1 MSPAIELIPMQCV
14 RCQNPLPAQP
24 DEVFWVCA
32 SCGQAQL
39 LSDERGLLPETIHY
53 ASGVPQKV
61 AGSTATSAAGS
72 TATSAAGKPVWVVAG
87 QVLLSRQT
95 YNGDNS
101 RDMQQFWAQP
111 RRFFIPA
118 YTLPLDQLVNA
129 CVSMLRQPPALPEG
143 TSPAAFY
150 PVTVHAEDLQALA
163 EYAVLAVEADRKD
176 MLKELTFQVQ
186 LGAPEM
192 WVIA

>member
-1 MSPAIELIPMQCV
+1 MSPAKVELIPMQCV
-14 RCQNPLPAQP
+14 HCQNPIPAQP

-32 SCGQAQL
+32 TCGQAQL

-61 AGSTATSAAGS
+61 AGS

-143 TSPAAFY
+143 TSLAAFY